1 MERNTR
7 IEEELFPFYALDALT
22 DEEREE
28 VERYVTANPAAGA
41 RLAEMSLAVAEF
53 GAAATPIT
61 PTPAIKAGL
70 MARVEADL
78 RADAPAV
85 VAPPTVERA
94 APRRAPSAP
103 TRKPPAEARRPWW
116 QSFTPALGA
125 FAALALIVAAVAV
138 WQLLGQVGALE
149 ERVAQLEANT
159 GSMQAQIGALEEENS
174 ALRQEITVRDDLLA
188 QFTAPGA
195 ITLALGDISGEH
207 PDAVGALTLNP
218 DSDAATLSVANMPL
232 LDETQTYQAW
242 LIVGETPISAGTFT
256 VDDNGTGT
264 HVLSGDIPVEFDAVG
279 VSMEPTGGS
288 ETPTP
293 GNIILLGRS
302 F

>member
-28 VERYVTANPAAGA
+28 VERYITANPTAGE
-41 RLAEMSLAVAEF
+41 RLSEMSLAVADF

-61 PTPAIKAGL
+61 PTPVAKSGL

-78 RADAPAV
+78 RAAQQPSTRIS
-85 VAPPTVERA
+85 PA
-94 APRRAPSAP
+94 APKATTTPR
-103 TRKPPAEARRPWW
+103 RKPPADTRRPWW
-116 QSFTPALGA
+116 QSLAPALGA
-125 FAALALIVAAVAV
+125 FAALALIASAVAI

-149 ERVAQLEANT
+149 DRVAQLEANT
-159 GSMQAQIGALEEENS
+159 GSLQTQIGALENENTS
-174 ALRQEITVRDDLLA
+174 LRQELTARDDLLA

-195 ITLALGDISGEH
+195 VTVSIGDATGEN
-207 PDAVGALTLNP
+207 PAAIGALTLNP
-218 DSDAATLSVANMPL
+218 AADLATLRVSNLPA
-232 LDETQTYQAW
+232 LDPGTTYQAW
-242 LIVGETPISAGTFT
+242 VIVGETPISAGTFT

-264 HVLSGDIPVEFDAVG
+264 HVLNGNIPAQFDAVG
-279 VSMEPTGGS
+279 VSLEPDGGS
-288 ETPTP
+288 DTPTP
-293 GNIILLGRS
+293 GNIILFGGS